1 MDFTNYQ
8 KHTLI
13 STNEPELL
21 HFSIWYNVK
30 TYRERDSADMRC
42 KFVEGAVKSQYY
54 YSCSF
59 QQKLFFLELMHAI
72 VILGLPPFLPTC
84 PWFLLTAAVF
94 RIIQKT
100 SRGDGRVGRGEYCGG
115 GIALKRRFLPEV
127 GDCYAPLSYE
137 LYCCLFPLHY
147 LGSPPATPTTAK
159 VNMSER

>member
-21 HFSIWYNVK
+21 HFSIWYYVK

-42 KFVEGAVKSQYY
+42 KFVEGAVKSQCY

-84 PWFLLTAAVF
+84 PWFLLTAAV
-94 RIIQKT
+94 
-100 SRGDGRVGRGEYCGG
+100 SRKLAEATAELGG
-115 GIALKRRFLPEV
+115 GSTAEGGSHSNVGFSLKLEIVMLHFLMSCIVVSFHYITLALHPQPPPPPPL
-127 GDCYAPLSYE
+127 APLRLSK
-137 LYCCLFPLHY
+137 
-147 LGSPPATPTTAK
+147 A
-159 VNMSER
+159 